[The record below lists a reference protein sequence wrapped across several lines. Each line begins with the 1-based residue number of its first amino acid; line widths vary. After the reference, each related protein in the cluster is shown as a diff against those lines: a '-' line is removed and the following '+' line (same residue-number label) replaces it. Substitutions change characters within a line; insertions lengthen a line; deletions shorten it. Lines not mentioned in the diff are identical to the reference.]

1 MVQQESNSAQKSVVS
16 GQGRVIETP
25 QVNQSVIDENNIPRE
40 YILEFIT
47 RHHLNSLWDEFVYEK
62 NHPKI
67 PLSPVEVLAMVN
79 LSPEEQEKILKDHE

>member
-1 MVQQESNSAQKSVVS
+1 MVQQESNSAQTIVS

-25 QVNQSVIDENNIPRE
+25 KANQTVIDENNIPDKF
-40 YILEFIT
+40 ILEFIAI
-47 RHHLNSLWDEFVYEK
+47 HHLNSLWDEFVYEK

>member
-1 MVQQESNSAQKSVVS
+1 MVQQESNSAQTIVS
-16 GQGRVIETP
+16 GQGRIIETP
-25 QVNQSVIDENNIPRE
+25 QVKQTNDEDKIPAE
-40 YILEFIT
+40 FILEFIAI
-47 RHHLNSLWDEFVYEK
+47 HHLNSLWDEFVYEK

>member
-1 MVQQESNSAQKSVVS
+1 MDQQESNSAQTIVS
-16 GQGRVIETP
+16 GKGRVIKNP
-25 QVNQSVIDENNIPRE
+25 QVNQTVIDENNIPDK

-47 RHHLNSLWDEFVYEK
+47 NHHLNSLWDEFVYEK

-79 LSPEEQEKILKDHE
+79 LSPEEQDQILKDHE

>member
-1 MVQQESNSAQKSVVS
+1 MVQQESNSAQTIVS
-16 GQGRVIETP
+16 GKGRVIETP
-25 QVNQSVIDENNIPRE
+25 QVNQTVIDENNIPDK

-47 RHHLNSLWDEFVYEK
+47 SHHLNSLWDEFVYEK

>member
-1 MVQQESNSAQKSVVS
+1 MVQQESNSAQTIVS
-16 GQGRVIETP
+16 GKGRVIETP
-25 QVNQSVIDENNIPRE
+25 QVNQTVIDENNIPGE
-40 YILEFIT
+40 FILEFIAI
-47 RHHLNSLWDEFVYEK
+47 HHLNSLWDEFVYEK

>member
-1 MVQQESNSAQKSVVS
+1 MVQQESNSAQTIVS

-25 QVNQSVIDENNIPRE
+25 QVNQTVIDENKIPDK

-47 RHHLNSLWDEFVYEK
+47 CHHLNSLWDEFVYEK

-67 PLSPVEVLAMVN
+67 PLTPVEVLAMVN
-79 LSPEEQEKILKDHE
+79 LSPEEQDQILKDHE

>member
-1 MVQQESNSAQKSVVS
+1 MVQQESNSARKTIVS

-25 QVNQSVIDENNIPRE
+25 KVNQTVIDENNIPDK

-47 RHHLNSLWDEFVYEK
+47 SHHLNSLWDEFVYEK

-67 PLSPVEVLAMVN
+67 LLSPVEVLAMVN
-79 LSPEEQEKILKDHE
+79 LSP